1 MIRDKNKIQQSAYVE
16 RHEGLWAFRPA
27 ETHDNQVGMH
37 EGRGQFVLPD
47 DTNATTQQLDLLDR
61 RQTLP
66 LHPYLGRFDNLS

>member
-27 ETHDNQVGMH
+27 ETHDNRVGTH

-47 DTNATTQQLDLLDR
+47 DTNATTQQLDLFGSTADPAITSVPR
-61 RQTLP
+61 AFRQ
-66 LHPYLGRFDNLS
+66 LS